1 MKWYEK
7 MVCYSMKDKDNL
19 HYVRKIIEYWDIV
32 NELLNEYGN
41 DYLEF
46 QSSKSF
52 QLSTIM
58 CIIQIGEYVSRI
70 DYIFNKFLQIVTGN
84 IWNSNRNLYQTH
96 QSHQTLT

>member
-1 MKWYEK
+1 
-7 MVCYSMKDKDNL
+7 MKDKDNL

-70 DYIFNKFLQIVTGN
+70 DETFREIFPDLKHAIYEIQIEIY
-84 IWNSNRNLYQTH
+84 IWNI
-96 QSHQTLT
+96 